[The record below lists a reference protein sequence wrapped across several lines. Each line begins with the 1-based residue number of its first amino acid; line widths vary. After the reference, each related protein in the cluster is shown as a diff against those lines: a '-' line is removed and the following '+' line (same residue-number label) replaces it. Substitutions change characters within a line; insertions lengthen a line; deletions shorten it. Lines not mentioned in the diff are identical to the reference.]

1 MPHKPKRVLNSRNV
15 RGLCSQVLFI
25 IYSVNSLD
33 CNLIKHSV
41 QKACHFPDYAG
52 TYDKDQLPYSM
63 LKSQLHQ
70 V

>member
-1 MPHKPKRVLNSRNV
+1 M
-15 RGLCSQVLFI
+15 LFI

-41 QKACHFPDYAG
+41 QKACHFPDYDG
-52 TYDKDQLPYSM
+52 IYDRNQIPYSV

-70 V
+70 L